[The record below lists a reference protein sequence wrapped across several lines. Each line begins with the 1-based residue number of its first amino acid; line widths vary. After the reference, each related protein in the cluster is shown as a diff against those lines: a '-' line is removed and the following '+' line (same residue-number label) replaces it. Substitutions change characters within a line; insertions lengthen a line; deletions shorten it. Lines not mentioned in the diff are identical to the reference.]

1 MVNPAGPSGPTGSP
15 NLNFGGGAT
24 AMPPGPP
31 LPPDNPWVK
40 NLAILF
46 PGAPLGEIQMYAA
59 AFQQNMF
66 QALNTEISRDLK
78 QARAA
83 AQKFKESI
91 EGND

>member
-1 MVNPAGPSGPTGSP
+1 MVNPVNPTGSP
-15 NLNFGGGAT
+15 NLNFGSGAT
-24 AMPPGPP
+24 VMPPGPP

-40 NLAILF
+40 NLALLF
-46 PGAPLGEIQMYAA
+46 PGAPLGEIQAYAG

-66 QALNTEISRDLK
+66 QALSNQISRDLK

-83 AQKFKESI
+83 AKKFKESI